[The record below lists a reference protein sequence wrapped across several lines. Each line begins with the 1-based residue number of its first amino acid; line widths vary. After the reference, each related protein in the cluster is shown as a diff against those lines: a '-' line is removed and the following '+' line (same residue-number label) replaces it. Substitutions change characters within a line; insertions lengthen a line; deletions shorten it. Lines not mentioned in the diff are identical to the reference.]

1 MKTAIA
7 YIRVSTQKQGRS
19 GLGLEAQTAAIKAFA
34 AAEGFTIIETYVEVE
49 TGKGADALETRP
61 QLAAA
66 LVAAA
71 KANGTVIVAK
81 LDRLT
86 RDVHFGSGLMA
97 RKVAFKVCDLPNA
110 DNFQLHLFLALAEKE
125 RELIS
130 ARTKAALRAAKE
142 RGQKLGSPTT
152 PAILKARSSAFAA
165 SLRDIVEPL
174 AHLPSRAI
182 AATLN
187 AQGVHT
193 ATGGIWSSVTVL
205 RLIDR
210 LRLGPC
216 DAEEVA
222 A

>member
-1 MKTAIA
+1 MALHFS
-7 YIRVSTQKQGRS
+7 RVAPATEELEIWSAS
-19 GLGLEAQTAAIKAFA
+19 ELGYSFVISNESRTGPRTSRAARLCCF
-34 AAEGFTIIETYVEVE
+34 
-49 TGKGADALETRP
+49 
-61 QLAAA
+61 LAPHQFQQD
-66 LVAAA
+66 
-71 KANGTVIVAK
+71 GHQSRRI
-81 LDRLT
+81 
-86 RDVHFGSGLMA
+86 
-97 RKVAFKVCDLPNA
+97 KVCDLPNA

-130 ARTKAALRAAKE
+130 VRTKAALRAAKE

-174 AHLPSRAI
+174 AHLPSRVI
-182 AATLN
+182 AAALN

-210 LRLGPC
+210 LRLGPR